1 VSALR
6 DGGALVAAAGVLA
19 LLLPLPGIRR
29 TEAVRAAGLVALVLG
44 GAMVLASLVPG
55 DDARNALESLGSP
68 ARAVA
73 AVVAVLLAIAVLVV
87 AVRVVVARPTAWFVL
102 LAIAM
107 PIRLPITVGSL
118 EANLLVPLYAVIAL
132 GVVAWIWARLRGRV
146 PAANP
151 GPTVLNVPL
160 AAFTAFLLVSVLWT
174 TDGDEAGIK
183 TACFYVPFV
192 IVYAL
197 VLAWWPHARALAAL
211 TLVTLAGG
219 VVAAL
224 MALWQFQTG
233 ELWWNETLQQAN
245 VYSQFFRVN
254 GFFFDPNILGRY
266 LAIGIIGALAVAWT
280 RRRGWEL
287 AVLAGAAAIMAAGL
301 FVTYSR
307 SSTLMLMIGIALLAG
322 RAVGARRAFATA
334 AVLLVVIG
342 GITFAA
348 SSNVRHAA
356 TSTERLERVS
366 EGRFDL
372 MRGGLTIWREAPVT
386 GTGLGSFAQ
395 EFEETLT
402 EAERAKIR
410 VVISHNTPITVL
422 SEGGIV
428 GFALFLA
435 LIAGAG
441 WATVVGSRRQGG
453 IEGWARWTLG
463 AILLGI
469 LVHSLLYAALFED
482 PFVWAAAA
490 AAVALAA
497 VAPARGTDDNR
508 DEPDTETGTDSPE
521 VAVT

>member
-1 VSALR
+1 
-6 DGGALVAAAGVLA
+6 
-19 LLLPLPGIRR
+19 
-29 TEAVRAAGLVALVLG
+29 
-44 GAMVLASLVPG
+44 
-55 DDARNALESLGSP
+55 
-68 ARAVA
+68 
-73 AVVAVLLAIAVLVV
+73 
-87 AVRVVVARPTAWFVL
+87 
-102 LAIAM
+102 
-107 PIRLPITVGSL
+107 
-118 EANLLVPLYAVIAL
+118 
-132 GVVAWIWARLRGRV
+132 
-146 PAANP
+146 
-151 GPTVLNVPL
+151 
-160 AAFTAFLLVSVLWT
+160 
-174 TDGDEAGIK
+174 
-183 TACFYVPFV
+183 
-192 IVYAL
+192 
-197 VLAWWPHARALAAL
+197 
-211 TLVTLAGG
+211 
-219 VVAAL
+219 
-224 MALWQFQTG
+224 
-233 ELWWNETLQQAN
+233 
-245 VYSQFFRVN
+245 
-254 GFFFDPNILGRY
+254 
-266 LAIGIIGALAVAWT
+266 
-280 RRRGWEL
+280 
-287 AVLAGAAAIMAAGL
+287 
-301 FVTYSR
+301 
-307 SSTLMLMIGIALLAG
+307 
-322 RAVGARRAFATA
+322 
-334 AVLLVVIG
+334 VLLVVIG